1 VIIDRLRSAKNKDD
15 LFTQIQCFAQLARNV
30 GNKLAKEQIAEVFPS
45 LTQTTASILQ
55 ARVSAEADNGIA
67 EACLFAI
74 ESMVKR
80 SPKEVEPYLEGV
92 LKLASQAVV
101 YDPNYEYIEDDDQQ
115 MDEDDG
121 WGDDEVDM
129 GVTGQDDDDSSWKIR
144 RAAVKLIDAII
155 TSRPDLLRKVY

>member
-1 VIIDRLRSAKNKDD
+1 
-15 LFTQIQCFAQLARNV
+15 
-30 GNKLAKEQIAEVFPS
+30 
-45 LTQTTASILQ
+45 
-55 ARVSAEADNGIA
+55 
-67 EACLFAI
+67 
-74 ESMVKR
+74 MVKR

-92 LKLASQAVV
+92 LKLASKAVV